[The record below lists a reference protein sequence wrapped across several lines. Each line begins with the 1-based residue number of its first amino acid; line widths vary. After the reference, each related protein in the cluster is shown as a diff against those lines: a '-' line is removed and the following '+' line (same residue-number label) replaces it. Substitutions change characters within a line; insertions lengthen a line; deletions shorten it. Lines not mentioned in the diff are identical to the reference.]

1 MVDGCVNAISN
12 DVRKE
17 VEQKM
22 IDESRYVKLEAER
35 DVTVDGRCSKS
46 HRMAQINAQ
55 SRLIKPNSKVGFGS
69 SAKRSISAIDVSL
82 IDN

>member
-17 VEQKM
+17 VEQKL

-35 DVTVDGRCSKS
+35 DFQMDGKCSKP
-46 HRMAQINAQ
+46 HRMTKINSQ
-55 SRLIKPNSKVGFGS
+55 SRLIKPNNKVGFGS
-69 SAKRSISAIDVSL
+69 GAPRSISANDVN
-82 IDN
+82 INNN